1 MLNRI
6 VFAASAAFLPI
17 LLAGSAAAID
27 LCHGGDR
34 AARKVTCLVDG
45 DTGWEKGRK
54 WRMEGIDTPETF
66 HPACAREKQIGMA
79 ATKRLQAL
87 MSHGYTL
94 RDGGRKGYYHR
105 ELVRVILPDRRDAG
119 QVLIAEGLAQKWPNK
134 GNVWCEGGRA
144 SSGDGS

>member
-1 MLNRI
+1 MPKRI
-6 VFAASAAFLPI
+6 IFCLSAA
-17 LLAGSAAAID
+17 LLFSAIGGPALAID

-66 HPACAREKQIGMA
+66 HPACPREKQIGMA
-79 ATKRLQAL
+79 ATKRLQTL

-94 RDGGRKGYYHR
+94 KDSGQKGYYHR
-105 ELVRVILPDRRDAG
+105 ELVKVILADSRDAG
-119 QVLIAEGLAQKWPNK
+119 KVLIKEGLAQTWPNK
-134 GNVWCEGGRA
+134 GNIWCEGHHGSA
-144 SSGDGS
+144 SGGS